1 MPLDARELVAAL
13 PIDVDE
19 PQESTQLALE
29 KLLSEL
35 SHMPVPVS
43 RLTRLWTLG
52 SMQAKIA
59 VAYLVYWIRGGYTTR
74 DEKERLLNET
84 HLKAAL
90 KLLGGMGYLR
100 GAIMKVGQMIANYP
114 NVAPQEFADV
124 LGRLQFQAPPM
135 HFSLLREFVR
145 GELGRDPE
153 ELFDDFETSAFA
165 AASLGQVHRA
175 RLKNSGR
182 RVAVKIQYPNIGRTI
197 RDDFRMM
204 KAAALPM
211 RLSSAW
217 DNLLEQG
224 EDIQHML
231 GLETDYE
238 QEAENLRVARRL
250 FTEDE
255 GIIVPEVIPELSTK
269 RVLTM
274 EYIEGV
280 HLDAFLESNP
290 PQALRDEFG
299 RKIVRSWFRVEYTGG
314 MIYADPHPGNY
325 FFMRDGRL
333 GLIDFGCCRHYSQE
347 EMEYIDAYELAFYTS
362 RQAVRD
368 VAVRGMDFSSADDVS
383 ADQVDLCV
391 EWADWAWEPLL
402 QEGPFDFGDPEYF
415 SRGMK
420 MFAELLKKRYTHSK
434 PVNTWLSRSV
444 YGLRAILARLEA
456 CFDFGEVYRAESRV
470 KPPGR
475 SSAGE

>member
-1 MPLDARELVAAL
+1 MSLDARELVAAL

-19 PQESTQLALE
+19 PQETTQQALE
-29 KLLSEL
+29 QLLGKL

-59 VAYLVYWIRGGYTTR
+59 VAYLAYWIRSGYAAR

-100 GAIMKVGQMIANYP
+100 GAIMKVGQVIANYP
-114 NVAPQEFADV
+114 DVAPQEFVDV

-145 GELGRDPE
+145 GELGHDPE
-153 ELFDDFETSAFA
+153 ELFDDFETTAFA

-175 RLKNSGR
+175 RLKDSGR

-197 RDDFRMM
+197 RDDFRTM
-204 KAAALPM
+204 KAVALPM
-211 RLSSAW
+211 RLTSAW

-224 EDIQHML
+224 EDIQRML
-231 GLETDYE
+231 DLETDYE
-238 QEAENLRVARRL
+238 QEADNLRTARRL

-255 GIIVPEVIPELSTK
+255 GIVVPEVISELSTK

-280 HLDAFLESNP
+280 HLDAFLESSP
-290 PQALRDEFG
+290 SQALRDEFG
-299 RKIVRSWFRVEYTGG
+299 RKIVRSCFRVEYAGR
-314 MIYADPHPGNY
+314 MVYADPHPGNY
-325 FFMRDGRL
+325 FFMADGRL
-333 GLIDFGCCRHYSQE
+333 GLIDFGCCRHVSQE
-347 EMEYIDAYELAFYTS
+347 EMEYVEECERAFYTS

-368 VAVRGMDFSSADDVS
+368 AMVRGMDFSSADDVS
-383 ADQVDLCV
+383 SDQVDLCV
-391 EWADWAWEPLL
+391 RWADWSWEPLL
-402 QEGPFDFGDPEYF
+402 KQGPFDFGDPDYF
-415 SRGMK
+415 SRGIK
-420 MFAELLKKRYTHSK
+420 IFAKLLKKRYTHSK
-434 PVNTWLSRSV
+434 PINTWLTRSV

-470 KPPGR
+470 KPPR
-475 SSAGE
+475 R